1 MLDSIIL
8 FAAAGIIAGIITGL
22 TPGLHINTIAILAL
36 GIYRTYSTDPILLSC
51 FIIAMSTAHSFL
63 DFIPSIFFGVPDP
76 ATALTV
82 LPTHKML
89 FKGKG
94 YEALALSVIGGLFG
108 MVILILFLI
117 TIANLIT
124 PAYETIKP
132 MIPYLL
138 ILAISFIIL
147 KGTKRRASLFIFI
160 ISGLLGTIALKTY
173 MINSNYIMFPLFAG
187 VFGMSNLIMSFGNIS
202 AIPKQKTDIKIRMK
216 GTFKS
221 SAAGF
226 AGGLVAGI
234 IPGLG
239 SSQSAMLVQHL
250 GKMKGAKNFI
260 IAVGTIGTIDIILS
274 FLAIYLIGNAR
285 SGVAIAVDAIIGTM
299 TKDTLQ
305 IFIGIAFLSAGLA
318 AILTLDIGKAAT
330 KIIENIDYKKT
341 SIAIMFLL
349 TVMTLIFTGMY
360 GLILLTAS
368 TSLGIYTQLIGVRR
382 SMLMGCLILPTI
394 MFFLS
399 V

>member
-8 FAAAGIIAGIITGL
+8 FAAAGILAGIITGL

-36 GIYRTYSTDPILLSC
+36 GIYRTNDIDPLLLSC

-108 MVILILFLI
+108 MVILIIFLI
-117 TIANLIT
+117 TIASLIT
-124 PAYETIKP
+124 PAYAKIKP

-138 ILAISFIIL
+138 IFAISFIIL

-160 ISGLLGTIALKTY
+160 ISGLLGTITFKSY

-187 VFGMSNLIMSFGNIS
+187 LFGMSNLLMSFGNIS
-202 AIPKQKTDIKIRMK
+202 AIPKQKTDIKIRLK

-285 SGVAIAVDAIIGTM
+285 SGVAIAVGAIIGTM

-318 AILTLDIGKAAT
+318 AILTLDVGKVAT

-341 SIAIMFLL
+341 SIAIMLLL
-349 TVMTLIFTGMY
+349 TVMTIIFTGMY

-382 SMLMGCLILPTI
+382 SMLMGCLIVPTI
-394 MFFLS
+394 MFFLGL
-399 V
+399 

>member
-1 MLDSIIL
+1 MLDSIII
-8 FAAAGIIAGIITGL
+8 FSTAGIIAGIITGL

-36 GIYRTYSTDPILLSC
+36 TIYRTGNINPLLLSC

-89 FKGKG
+89 FEGKG

-108 MVILILFLI
+108 MVILIFFLA

-124 PAYETIKP
+124 PAYAEIKP
-132 MIPYLL
+132 MIPFL
-138 ILAISFIIL
+138 IIIAVSFIIL
-147 KGTKRRASLFIFI
+147 KGKKRKASLFIFL
-160 ISGLLGTIALKTY
+160 ISGILGMTAMSAY

-187 VFGMSNLIMSFGNIS
+187 LFGMSNLIVSFSNIS
-202 AIPKQKTDIKIRMK
+202 EIPKQKTDIKIKVK

-221 SAAGF
+221 SVAGF

-239 SSQSAMLVQHL
+239 SSQSAMLVQHI
-250 GKMKGAKNFI
+250 GKMKGAKSFI

-285 SGVAIAVDAIIGTM
+285 SGVAIAVESIMSTI
-299 TKDTLQ
+299 TKETLQ

-318 AILTLDIGKAAT
+318 AILTLNIGKTAT
-330 KIIENIDYKKT
+330 TIIEKIDYKKT
-341 SIAIMFLL
+341 NIAIMLLL
-349 TVMTLIFTGMY
+349 TAMTMIFTGIY
-360 GLILLTAS
+360 GFILLTAS

-382 SMLMGCLILPTI
+382 SMMMGCLIVPTI
-394 MFFLS
+394 LFFLGF
-399 V
+399 

>member
-8 FAAAGIIAGIITGL
+8 FAAAGILAGIITGL

-36 GIYRTYSTDPILLSC
+36 GIYRTNDIDPLLLSC

-94 YEALALSVIGGLFG
+94 YEALTLSVIGGLFG
-108 MVILILFLI
+108 MVILIFFLI
-117 TIANLIT
+117 TIASLIT
-124 PAYETIKP
+124 PAYAKIKP

-160 ISGLLGTIALKTY
+160 ISGLLGTIALEAY

-187 VFGMSNLIMSFGNIS
+187 LFGMSNILMSFSNIS
-202 AIPKQKTDIKIRMK
+202 AIPKQKTDIKIRLK

-285 SGVAIAVDAIIGTM
+285 SGVAIAVDAIIGTI

-341 SIAIMFLL
+341 SIAIMLLL
-349 TVMTLIFTGMY
+349 TMMTMIFTGIY

-394 MFFLS
+394 MFFLKM
-399 V
+399 

>member
-8 FAAAGIIAGIITGL
+8 FAVAGIIAGIITGL

-36 GIYRTYSTDPILLSC
+36 GIYRTNDIDPILLSC

-108 MVILILFLI
+108 MVILIFFLA
-117 TIANLIT
+117 TIAGLIT
-124 PAYETIKP
+124 PAYAKIKP

-147 KGTKRRASLFIFI
+147 KGTKRKASLFIFI
-160 ISGLLGTIALKTY
+160 ISGLLGTIALKSY

-187 VFGMSNLIMSFGNIS
+187 LFGMSNLLMSFGNIS
-202 AIPKQKTDIKIRMK
+202 KIPKQKTDIKIRLK

-221 SAAGF
+221 SISGF

-239 SSQSAMLVQHL
+239 SSQSAMLVQYL

-318 AILTLDIGKAAT
+318 AVLTLDIGKAAT
-330 KIIENIDYKKT
+330 GIIEKIDYKKT
-341 SIAIMFLL
+341 SIAIMLLL
-349 TVMTLIFTGMY
+349 TVMTMIFTGIY
-360 GLILLTAS
+360 GLVLLTAS

-382 SMLMGCLILPTI
+382 SILMGCLILPTI
-394 MFFLS
+394 VFFLGL
-399 V
+399 

>member
-8 FAAAGIIAGIITGL
+8 FAVAGIIAGIITGL

-108 MVILILFLI
+108 MVILIIFLI
-117 TIANLIT
+117 TIASLIT
-124 PAYETIKP
+124 PAYAKIKP

-160 ISGLLGTIALKTY
+160 ISGLLGTITFKSY

-187 VFGMSNLIMSFGNIS
+187 LFGMSNLLMSFGNIS
-202 AIPKQKTDIKIRMK
+202 AIPKQKTDIKIRLK

-239 SSQSAMLVQHL
+239 SSQSAMLVQYL

-285 SGVAIAVDAIIGTM
+285 SGVAIAVDAIIGTI

-318 AILTLDIGKAAT
+318 AILTLDIGKVAT

-341 SIAIMFLL
+341 SIAIMLLL
-349 TVMTLIFTGMY
+349 TVMTIIFTGMY

-394 MFFLS
+394 MFFLGL
-399 V
+399 

>member
-1 MLDSIIL
+1 
-8 FAAAGIIAGIITGL
+8 
-22 TPGLHINTIAILAL
+22 
-36 GIYRTYSTDPILLSC
+36 
-51 FIIAMSTAHSFL
+51 
-63 DFIPSIFFGVPDP
+63 
-76 ATALTV
+76 
-82 LPTHKML
+82 
-89 FKGKG
+89 
-94 YEALALSVIGGLFG
+94 
-108 MVILILFLI
+108 
-117 TIANLIT
+117 
-124 PAYETIKP
+124 
-132 MIPYLL
+132 
-138 ILAISFIIL
+138 
-147 KGTKRRASLFIFI
+147 
-160 ISGLLGTIALKTY
+160 
-173 MINSNYIMFPLFAG
+173 
-187 VFGMSNLIMSFGNIS
+187 MSNLLMSFGNIS
-202 AIPKQKTDIKIRMK
+202 AIPKQKTDIKIRLK

-239 SSQSAMLVQHL
+239 SSQSAMLVQYL

-285 SGVAIAVDAIIGTM
+285 SGVAIAVDAIIGTI

-330 KIIENIDYKKT
+330 KIIEKIDYRKT
-341 SIAIMFLL
+341 SIAIMLLL
-349 TVMTLIFTGMY
+349 TVMTMIFTGIY
-360 GLILLTAS
+360 GLVLLTAS

-394 MFFLS
+394 MFFLGM
-399 V
+399 

>member
-8 FAAAGIIAGIITGL
+8 FAIAGILAGIITGL
-22 TPGLHINTIAILAL
+22 IPGLHINTIAILAL
-36 GIYRTYSTDPILLSC
+36 GIYRTNDIDPLLLSC

-108 MVILILFLI
+108 MVILIFFLL
-117 TIANLIT
+117 TIANFIT
-124 PAYETIKP
+124 PAYAAIKP
-132 MIPYLL
+132 LIPYLL
-138 ILAISFIIL
+138 IIAITFIIL

-160 ISGLLGTIALKTY
+160 ISGLLGTITFKSY

-187 VFGMSNLIMSFGNIS
+187 LFGMSNLMMSFGNIS
-202 AIPKQKTDIKIRMK
+202 KIPKQKTDIKIRLK

-285 SGVAIAVDAIIGTM
+285 SGVAIAVDAIIGTI

-318 AILTLDIGKAAT
+318 AVLTLDIGKVAT
-330 KIIENIDYKKT
+330 IIIEKIDYKKT
-341 SIAIMFLL
+341 GIAIMLLL
-349 TVMTLIFTGMY
+349 TMMTIIFTGIY

-368 TSLGIYTQLIGVRR
+368 TSLGIYTQQIGVRR

-394 MFFLS
+394 MFFLGL
-399 V
+399 

>member
-8 FAAAGIIAGIITGL
+8 FAVAGIIAGIITGL

-36 GIYRTYSTDPILLSC
+36 GIYRTNDIDPILLSC

-108 MVILILFLI
+108 MVILIFFLA
-117 TIANLIT
+117 TIAGLIT
-124 PAYETIKP
+124 PAYAKIKP

-147 KGTKRRASLFIFI
+147 KGTKRKASLFIFI
-160 ISGLLGTIALKTY
+160 ISGLLGTIALKSY

-187 VFGMSNLIMSFGNIS
+187 LFGMSNLLMSFGNIS
-202 AIPKQKTDIKIRMK
+202 KIPKQKTDIKIRLK

-221 SAAGF
+221 SISGF

-239 SSQSAMLVQHL
+239 SSQSAMLVQYL

-318 AILTLDIGKAAT
+318 AVLTLDIGKAAT
-330 KIIENIDYKKT
+330 KIIEKIDYKKT
-341 SIAIMFLL
+341 SIAIMLLL
-349 TVMTLIFTGMY
+349 TVMTMIFTGIY
-360 GLILLTAS
+360 GLVLLTAS

-382 SMLMGCLILPTI
+382 SILMGCLILPTI
-394 MFFLS
+394 VFFLGL
-399 V
+399 

>member
-8 FAAAGIIAGIITGL
+8 FAIAGIIAGIITGL
-22 TPGLHINTIAILAL
+22 IPGLHINTIAILAL
-36 GIYRTYSTDPILLSC
+36 GIYRTNDIDPLLLSC

-108 MVILILFLI
+108 MVILIFFLL
-117 TIANLIT
+117 TIANFIT
-124 PAYETIKP
+124 PAYAKIKP
-132 MIPYLL
+132 MIPYIL

-147 KGTKRRASLFIFI
+147 KGTKRKASLFIFI
-160 ISGLLGTIALKTY
+160 ISGLLGTITFKSY

-187 VFGMSNLIMSFGNIS
+187 LFGMSNLLMSFGNIS
-202 AIPKQKTDIKIRMK
+202 AIPKQKTDIKIRLK

-330 KIIENIDYKKT
+330 KIIENIDYKKA
-341 SIAIMFLL
+341 SIAIMLLL
-349 TVMTLIFTGMY
+349 TTMTIIFTGIY
-360 GLILLTAS
+360 GLVLLTAS

-394 MFFLS
+394 MFFLGL
-399 V
+399 

>member
-1 MLDSIIL
+1 MLESIIL
-8 FAAAGIIAGIITGL
+8 FAVAGIIAGIITGL

-36 GIYRTYSTDPILLSC
+36 GIYRTNDIDPLLLSC

-108 MVILILFLI
+108 MVILIFFLA
-117 TIANLIT
+117 TIAGLIT
-124 PAYETIKP
+124 PAYAKIKP

-138 ILAISFIIL
+138 ILAIAFIIL
-147 KGTKRRASLFIFI
+147 KGTKRRASFFIFI
-160 ISGLLGTIALKTY
+160 ISGLLGTIALKSY

-187 VFGMSNLIMSFGNIS
+187 LFGMSNLLMSFGNIS
-202 AIPKQKTDIKIRMK
+202 AIPKQKTDIKIRLK

-221 SAAGF
+221 SISGF

-239 SSQSAMLVQHL
+239 SSQSAMLIQYL

-318 AILTLDIGKAAT
+318 AVLTLDIGKAAT
-330 KIIENIDYKKT
+330 GIIEKIDYKKT
-341 SIAIMFLL
+341 SIAIMLLL
-349 TVMTLIFTGMY
+349 TVMTIIFTGVY
-360 GLILLTAS
+360 GLILMTAS

-382 SMLMGCLILPTI
+382 SILMGCLILPTI
-394 MFFLS
+394 VFFLG

>member
-8 FAAAGIIAGIITGL
+8 FAAAGILAGIITGL

-36 GIYRTYSTDPILLSC
+36 GIYRTNDIDPLLLSC

-108 MVILILFLI
+108 MVILIIFLI
-117 TIANLIT
+117 TIASMIT
-124 PAYETIKP
+124 PAYAKIKP

-160 ISGLLGTIALKTY
+160 ISGLLGTIAFKSY

-187 VFGMSNLIMSFGNIS
+187 LFGMSNLMMSFGNIS
-202 AIPKQKTDIKIRMK
+202 AIPKQKTDIKIRLK
-216 GTFKS
+216 GTLKS
-221 SAAGF
+221 SISGF

-250 GKMKGAKNFI
+250 GKMKGAKSFI

-341 SIAIMFLL
+341 SIAIMLLL
-349 TVMTLIFTGMY
+349 TVMTVIFTGMY

-368 TSLGIYTQLIGVRR
+368 TSLGIYTQLIGVKR
-382 SMLMGCLILPTI
+382 SMLMGCLIVPTI
-394 MFFLS
+394 MFFLGL
-399 V
+399 

>member
-8 FAAAGIIAGIITGL
+8 FAIAGIIAGIITGL

-36 GIYRTYSTDPILLSC
+36 GIYRTNDIDPLLLSC

-108 MVILILFLI
+108 MVILIFFLA
-117 TIANLIT
+117 TIAGLIT
-124 PAYETIKP
+124 PVYAKIKP
-132 MIPYLL
+132 MIPFLL
-138 ILAISFIIL
+138 IIAISFIIL

-160 ISGLLGTIALKTY
+160 ISGLLGTIALKSY

-187 VFGMSNLIMSFGNIS
+187 LFGMSNLLMSFGNIS
-202 AIPKQKTDIKIRMK
+202 KIPKQKTDIKIRLK

-221 SAAGF
+221 SISGF

-239 SSQSAMLVQHL
+239 SSQSAMLIQYL

-318 AILTLDIGKAAT
+318 AVLTLDIGKAAT
-330 KIIENIDYKKT
+330 GIIEKIDYKKT
-341 SIAIMFLL
+341 SIAIMLLL
-349 TVMTLIFTGMY
+349 TVMTIIFTGIY
-360 GLILLTAS
+360 GLILMTAS

-382 SMLMGCLILPTI
+382 SILMGCLILPTI
-394 MFFLS
+394 MFFLGL
-399 V
+399 